1 MERIDQ
7 KELVHHPSHYNRTDR
22 KECWDEM
29 IDIFGV
35 GAVIIFD
42 CLSAYKYYY
51 RAGEKEGNPK
61 EQDLKKIQEYMEHAE
76 QINGMVGGHNHA
88 LITHTDE
95 YIKEMQRILRKME

>member
-1 MERIDQ
+1 MEQ
-7 KELVHHPSHYNRTDR
+7 KELVHHPSHYNKKDR

-61 EQDLKKIQEYMEHAE
+61 EQDLKKIKEYMEHAE
-76 QINGMVGGHNHA
+76 KTRDTLGQNHV
-88 LITHTDE
+88 LITHTED
-95 YIKEMQRILRKME
+95 YIKEMQIILRKME

>member
-1 MERIDQ
+1 MEQ
-7 KELVHHPSHYNRTDR
+7 KELVHHPSHYNKKDR

-61 EQDLKKIQEYMEHAE
+61 EQDLKKIQEYMKHAE
-76 QINGMVGGHNHA
+76 KLGDSSVHISS
-88 LITHTDE
+88 TDM
-95 YIKEMQRILRKME
+95 IVDRMKTILKKTE

>member
-1 MERIDQ
+1 MEQ
-7 KELVHHPSHYNRTDR
+7 KELVHHPSHYNRTER

-29 IDIFGV
+29 IELFGV

-61 EQDLKKIQEYMEHAE
+61 EQDLKKIREYMKHAE
-76 QINGMVGGHNHA
+76 KLMKDNDISHNMLLA
-88 LITHTDE
+88 DVDII
-95 YIKEMQRILRKME
+95 YREMQRILRKME

>member
-1 MERIDQ
+1 MEQ

-76 QINGMVGGHNHA
+76 KLRDTHGQKHV
-88 LITHTDE
+88 LITHTDD
-95 YIKEMQRILRKME
+95 YIKGMQRILRKME